1 MTPGLPISGVKCY
14 IIGAMAEKIL
24 VVDDETLILTAVER
38 ALVKVGYFIARA
50 QTMEEL
56 DEVVKDGPFDLL
68 ITDIYME
75 GGSLD
80 EVIEKVR
87 KTSPSIKVLK
97 MSGAAGGGKTGH
109 FIEKPFNIE
118 TLRKKVKDILNGS
131 L

>member
-1 MTPGLPISGVKCY
+1 MG
-14 IIGAMAEKIL
+14 EKIL
-24 VVDDETLILTAVER
+24 VVDDEPLILTAVER
-38 ALVKVGYFIARA
+38 ALVRVGYSIARA

-56 DEVVKDGPFDLL
+56 GEVLKDGPFDLL

-80 EVIEKVR
+80 EVIERVR
-87 KTSPSIKVLK
+87 RTSPSVKVLK
-97 MSGAAGGGKTGH
+97 MSGAAAGRRTGH

-118 TLRKKVKDILNGS
+118 ALRKKVKDILNGS

>member
-1 MTPGLPISGVKCY
+1 
-14 IIGAMAEKIL
+14 MAEKIL
-24 VVDDETLILTAVER
+24 VVDDDALILTAVER

-56 DEVVKDGPFDLL
+56 GEVLKDGPFDLL

-80 EVIEKVR
+80 EVIEKVLR
-87 KTSPSIKVLK
+87 TSPSIKVLK
-97 MSGAAGGGKTGH
+97 MSGAAGSGKTGH